1 MDIALYQPLVTWDFL
16 QNRQQVAHLV
26 TRIVPIQKRRA
37 MIIIDMSCD
46 QVKANDILILRDT
59 ERKYRLIIEWQPR
72 LVDEQRVHELFNS
85 TTDSNLQLSLSS
97 QDATM
102 VVLKE
107 AIAECNGAGTE
118 SHSATMTLDL
128 PFPVKAESSP

>member
-1 MDIALYQPLVTWDFL
+1 MDIALYQPLVTLDFL
-16 QNRQQVAHLV
+16 QSRHQVAHLV
-26 TRIVPIQKRRA
+26 TRVVPIQKRRV

-46 QVKANDILILRDT
+46 QVNANDILIRRDN
-59 ERKYRLIIEWQPR
+59 ERKYRIIIEWQPR
-72 LVDEQRVHELFNS
+72 LVDKQRVYKVFNS

-102 VVLKE
+102 VTLKE
-107 AIAECNGAGTE
+107 AIAKCNRAGTE

-128 PFPVKAESSP
+128 PFPVKAKSSP